1 MISIVTQTETT
12 KHRLITQYVRE
23 SEITN
28 ISVFRSREEGV
39 MIILLCGNGFQFKTA
54 DEHEAKRLYEKLT
67 AKGGL
72 LEGV

>member
-1 MISIVTQTETT
+1 MISIVTQTETAR
-12 KHRLITQYVRE
+12 HSLITQYVRE

-28 ISVFRSREEGV
+28 ISVFRSYEKGV
-39 MIILLCGNGFQFKTA
+39 TVILLCGNDFQLETA